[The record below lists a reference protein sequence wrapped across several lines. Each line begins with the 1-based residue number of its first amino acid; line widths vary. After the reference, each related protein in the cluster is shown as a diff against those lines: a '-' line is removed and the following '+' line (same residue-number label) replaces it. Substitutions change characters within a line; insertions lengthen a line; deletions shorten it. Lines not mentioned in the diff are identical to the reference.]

1 MFIKKS
7 VQFVLLWF
15 YMMLFYIIGH
25 LIGVLFIEGYSATYI
40 GEIDF
45 WGTSWIVGIIS
56 AIQIFAFPITKRFRE
71 FIIPIIVTIANI
83 WFLSNDPTGY
93 GFEFVEG
100 LILFTSKFLA
110 LLEFVIYDDRI
121 ANDFVVAIYWKLLFR
136 FGLGIYLLIVFLSF
150 KLLIV
155 NFTKFCI
162 KKDYKGLLK
171 NNPRLVK

>member
-1 MFIKKS
+1 MKKS

-25 LIGVLFIEGYSATYI
+25 IIGVLFIEGYSATYI

-45 WGTSWIVGIIS
+45 MGTLWIVAIIS
-56 AIQIFAFPITKRFRE
+56 AIQIFVFTITKRFRE
-71 FIIPIIVTIANI
+71 LIIPIIVSVMNI
-83 WFLSNDPTGY
+83 FILSNDPTGY

-100 LILFTSKFLA
+100 LIIFTSKFLA

-121 ANDFVVAIYWKLLFR
+121 TSDFVFDIYWKLLFR

-150 KLLIV
+150 KLLVV
-155 NFTKFCI
+155 NLTKFCI

-171 NNPRLVK
+171 NVQD